1 VAGQSD
7 QIKETHVNQKRAVRS
22 DWESQLLHEVKV
34 NGSILR
40 KGMLLSVNRRPGL
53 PGGKWVFLHAEH
65 LGDILQLT
73 VEGPISREARR
84 RWIRPEDIKTIH
96 RKARR

>member
-1 VAGQSD
+1 M
-7 QIKETHVNQKRAVRS
+7 NQKRTVRS
-22 DWESQLLHEVKV
+22 DYKPPLLHEVKV
-34 NGSILR
+34 NGSTLC
-40 KGMLLSVNRRPGL
+40 KGMLLSVHRRPGL
-53 PGGKWVFLHAEH
+53 PGGKWVFLHAEY

-84 RWIRPEDIKTIH
+84 RWIRVEDVKTIH